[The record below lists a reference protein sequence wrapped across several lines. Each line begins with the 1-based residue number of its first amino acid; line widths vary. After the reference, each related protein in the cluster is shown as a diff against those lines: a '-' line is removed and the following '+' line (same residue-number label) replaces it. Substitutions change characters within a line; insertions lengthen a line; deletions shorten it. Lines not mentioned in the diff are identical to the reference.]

1 MCSQTWESV
10 LFEIYCLFES
20 PSIFHTADSDSRVL
34 GGSLRVFKS
43 QKLSGHLMPL
53 VLESHWVVREEHIFE
68 EQCKGGST
76 MDSFQ
81 LDPSVGHPLG
91 WNEQSHF
98 LCSDWLANQVQAK
111 SSPVWGPELQE
122 DHEDAQG
129 HVPSLLPTLCGTD
142 LFLASFVCSQLP
154 MLFQA
159 REVVY

>member
-20 PSIFHTADSDSRVL
+20 PSIFHTADSDFRVL

-43 QKLSGHLMPL
+43 QKLSGHLMLL
-53 VLESHWVVREEHIFE
+53 VLESHWVVREEHTFE

-98 LCSDWLANQVQAK
+98 LCSDWLNPRQNQVQCEAQ
-111 SSPVWGPELQE
+111 SSRRTMKMPKDMFHLSCPPSVALISFLQVLS
-122 DHEDAQG
+122 A
-129 HVPSLLPTLCGTD
+129 VSYLCYSKYVK
-142 LFLASFVCSQLP
+142 LFTN
-154 MLFQA
+154 
-159 REVVY
+159 